1 MISTGRALQRGIA
14 AFLCRNILQHIW
26 QPWLQGRRGLVSLAR
41 TALCVQS
48 VTCAGS
54 TALPSFFFFFSGL
67 FLNMKPFKNPRLD
80 LGGKPW
86 GEKTN
91 KNSIFHQQISSLCG
105 TIVGQHIFLRPDSCL
120 GPLHLSFIKWQ
131 LWECLKQSKCPNKPQ
146 ALDLQSSSTIR
157 AHFPCCGYTQYLF
170 THLKAAISGVQN
182 CSDKSWS
189 HLGTAQNS
197 LPLCTQN
204 IHFFHPTWGSCP
216 YCKNSWG
223 GVKRSLAKHDSRLVG
238 ENWKFAEDL
247 RIWGFKTRPHRAAP
261 PVL

>member
-1 MISTGRALQRGIA
+1 
-14 AFLCRNILQHIW
+14 
-26 QPWLQGRRGLVSLAR
+26 
-41 TALCVQS
+41 
-48 VTCAGS
+48 
-54 TALPSFFFFFSGL
+54 
-67 FLNMKPFKNPRLD
+67 MKPFKNPRLD

-197 LPLCTQN
+197 LLLCTQN
-204 IHFFHPTWGSCP
+204 IHFFTQPEGPALIARTA
-216 YCKNSWG
+216 
-223 GVKRSLAKHDSRLVG
+223 GVGWNRVWQNTTQGLWERT
-238 ENWKFAEDL
+238 ENLL
-247 RIWGFKTRPHRAAP
+247 RIWGFEDLKHGHTELHHLCSKLYNSLKLRKAA
-261 PVL
+261 LGTFTAHS